1 MKNQPKRSPIII
13 SLKWY
18 FTSFLSTRK
27 WKRFEKDMNHERFIR
42 DKQTNPSIWVTPIR
56 LGEKTRR
63 WTVGP
68 GAGLARGDSEAGQV
82 GDHDF

>member
-1 MKNQPKRSPIII
+1 
-13 SLKWY
+13 
-18 FTSFLSTRK
+18 
-27 WKRFEKDMNHERFIR
+27 MNHERFIR